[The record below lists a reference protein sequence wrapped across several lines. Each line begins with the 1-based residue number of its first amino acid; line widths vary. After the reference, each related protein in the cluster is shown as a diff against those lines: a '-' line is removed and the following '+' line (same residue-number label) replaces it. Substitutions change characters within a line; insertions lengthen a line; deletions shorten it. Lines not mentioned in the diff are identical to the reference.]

1 MALCMVETIYDAPRT
16 RLIRHSSGKT
26 KTKNKKQNPHSTE
39 LRPQLR
45 WGAESE
51 DGLAAA
57 EGRRKLWGCGSSVV
71 PVLSLLLLFWL
82 SFSMSHTYI

>member
-1 MALCMVETIYDAPRT
+1 MVETIYDAPRT

-26 KTKNKKQNPHSTE
+26 KKQNPHSTE

-51 DGLAAA
+51 DGLVAGWR
-57 EGRRKLWGCGSSVV
+57 EGGNCGVV
-71 PVLSLLLLFWL
+71 GP
-82 SFSMSHTYI
+82 M